1 MTRLL
6 SARHHLVLL
15 LAASFAGCSGAAS
28 VLTPSGQGQ
37 RQPDHAKIAAHLV
50 FKVPHKKA
58 AARNSRYISPATQS
72 VTINIVGTGQTA
84 TPSGFPTTVSLTPTS
99 SGCTSTLAS
108 TNCTLTLELAPGTYD
123 ATIVAY
129 DGASGSGNALS
140 AAQSVPFT
148 LTAGTA
154 NTIAITLGGIP
165 ARLAVAPASAG
176 YLRGGTGGLTLYGP
190 APQKLVVEALDAD
203 GNVIAGPGAPTLSVA
218 PTTATTALAV
228 ASPAPAAAANVFTL
242 TAPTTGSP
250 AVVTPGS
257 YPLTVTA
264 TAVDQGANP
273 ATLPLTT
280 SLAVPLRLAHSVLY
294 VSTQSSDAVEEF
306 YDGNTGSP
314 NVTITSGLHNPEGV
328 AVDANGTLYVA
339 NYANY
344 GTVTEYPAG
353 STLPS
358 ATITSDLTQP
368 TDVAVDANGTLYVA
382 NFGDGVEEYPAGST
396 SPNVGLSANS
406 PDGVAVDANGTLY
419 VANTLGGAQ
428 SIMEYPA
435 GSTLASLT
443 ITSGIGSPQSVA
455 VDANGTL
462 YVANGFNVTEYSAGS
477 VSPSATITGGIGNS
491 HGVAVDAIGTLYVA
505 NYDNNNVT
513 EYPAGR
519 TQATVT
525 IPSSSLG
532 GHPEYIAV
540 VPGPLTP

>member
-6 SARHHLVLL
+6 SARRHLVLL
-15 LAASFAGCSGAAS
+15 LAASLGGCSGAAS

-37 RQPDHAKIAAHLV
+37 RQPYHAKIAAHLV
-50 FKVPHKKA
+50 FKIPHKKA

-72 VTINIVGTGQTA
+72 VTINIVGTGPTA

-129 DGASGSGNALS
+129 DGTSGSGSALS

-165 ARLAVAPASAG
+165 ASLAVTPASAG

-190 APQKLVVEALDAD
+190 APQKLIVEALDAD

-242 TAPTTGSP
+242 TASTTGSP
-250 AVVTPGS
+250 AAVTPGS
-257 YPLTVTA
+257 YPLTVRA

-280 SLAVPLRLAHSVLY
+280 SLAVPLHLAHSVLY
-294 VSTQSSDAVEEF
+294 VSTLDSVVVEL

-314 NVTITSGLHNPEGV
+314 NVTITNGINLPRGVAVNANGTLYVANSNVQNVTEYPAGSTSPSATITSGISSPFGV

-339 NYANY
+339 NDNN
-344 GTVTEYPAG
+344 VTEYTAG
-353 STLPS
+353 NTSIS
-358 ATITSDLTQP
+358 ATITSGISGVPLGL
-368 TDVAVDANGTLYVA
+368 AVDANGTLYVV
-382 NFGDGVEEYPAGST
+382 NNYHVTEYAAGST
-396 SPNVGLSANS
+396 SPSTTISGLNAA
-406 PDGVAVDANGTLY
+406 GGLAVDANGNLY
-419 VANTLGGAQ
+419 VANDFA
-428 SIMEYPA
+428 
-435 GSTLASLT
+435 
-443 ITSGIGSPQSVA
+443 
-455 VDANGTL
+455 
-462 YVANGFNVTEYSAGS
+462 VTEYDPRSAQ
-477 VSPSATITGGIGNS
+477 
-491 HGVAVDAIGTLYVA
+491 
-505 NYDNNNVT
+505 VT
-513 EYPAGR
+513 A
-519 TQATVT
+519 T

-532 GHPEYIAV
+532 GHPEYVAV